1 MRSDRSVLQKA
12 TDDGKR
18 ASGLYDGLIDQLKLW
33 LIIILMNLKAKEDAV
48 GRLDEIV
55 FSSESTI
62 KYLTNSKTVNVQS
75 VEFSPNGDLV
85 ALALKSGLLL
95 IMDFMTMGIVRI
107 FCANEDFGLSANEDI
122 DQFFPL
128 WKLMNYFEED
138 FVFKTK
144 PQETAK

>member
-1 MRSDRSVLQKA
+1 
-12 TDDGKR
+12 
-18 ASGLYDGLIDQLKLW
+18 
-33 LIIILMNLKAKEDAV
+33 MNLKAKEDAV

-107 FCANEDFGLSANEDI
+107 FCANEEFGLSANEDI

-138 FVFKTK
+138 FVFKNK
-144 PQETAK
+144 PQETAKQCETFLENKYSQRKAKDSNTELPKKINLNEVKGG

>member
-1 MRSDRSVLQKA
+1 
-12 TDDGKR
+12 
-18 ASGLYDGLIDQLKLW
+18 
-33 LIIILMNLKAKEDAV
+33 MNLKAKEDAV
-48 GRLDEIV
+48 GRLDEIL

-95 IMDFMTMGIVRI
+95 ITDFMTMGIVRV

>member
-48 GRLDEIV
+48 GRLDEIL

-95 IMDFMTMGIVRI
+95 ITDFMTMGIVRV